1 MRSSRRNLWRN
12 LQRTPDR
19 AMSPATVPHNPDTV
33 ALMGDGR
40 ATLADFAR
48 KFAEIR
54 SESERT
60 IAQLDATAIRR
71 SLDGDVNSVAII
83 MKHVGGNLRSR
94 FTDFLASDGEKP
106 WRDREQE
113 FVDDFPPGEQG
124 RVAAFD
130 AWCTG
135 WQSLERTLAA
145 LTDADLR
152 RTVLIRGQPHSVA
165 LALARAVAHLGYHQG
180 QITLI
185 ARMLVGP
192 SSWKT
197 ISIPRGGTAA
207 HHAEMGF
214 DAGSGTA
221 PHSRA

>member
-12 LQRTPDR
+12 HPRTPNR
-19 AMSPATVPHNPDTV
+19 GMYPTTLPPSPDTV
-33 ALMGDGR
+33 GLMGDGR
-40 ATLADFAR
+40 ATLTDFER

-54 SESERT
+54 SESERA
-60 IAQLDATAIRR
+60 IAQLDATSIRR

-94 FTDFLASDGEKP
+94 FTDFLTSDGEKP
-106 WRDREQE
+106 WRDRERE
-113 FVDDFPPGEQG
+113 FVDEFPPGEEG
-124 RVAAFD
+124 RAAAFD
-130 AWCTG
+130 AWCIG

-152 RTVLIRGQPHSVA
+152 RTVHIRGQPHSVA

-192 SSWKT
+192 SSWRT
-197 ISIPRGGTAA
+197 ISIPRGGTSA
-207 HHAEMGF
+207 HHARIGF
-214 DAGSGTA
+214 D
-221 PHSRA
+221 PHQRTHS

>member
-1 MRSSRRNLWRN
+1 MYPTTLPPS
-12 LQRTPDR
+12 
-19 AMSPATVPHNPDTV
+19 PDTV
-33 ALMGDGR
+33 GLMGDGR
-40 ATLADFAR
+40 TTLTDFER

-54 SESERT
+54 SESERA
-60 IAQLDATAIRR
+60 IAQLDATSIRR

-94 FTDFLASDGEKP
+94 FTDFLTSDGEKP
-106 WRDREQE
+106 WRDRERE
-113 FVDDFPPGEQG
+113 FVDEFPPGEEG
-124 RVAAFD
+124 RAAAFD
-130 AWCTG
+130 AWCIG

-152 RTVLIRGQPHSVA
+152 RTVHIRGHPHSVA

-192 SSWKT
+192 SSWRT
-197 ISIPRGGTAA
+197 ISIPRGGTSA
-207 HHAEMGF
+207 HHARMGF
-214 DAGSGTA
+214 D
-221 PHSRA
+221 PHQRTHS

>member
-1 MRSSRRNLWRN
+1 MYPTTLPPS
-12 LQRTPDR
+12 
-19 AMSPATVPHNPDTV
+19 PDTV
-33 ALMGDGR
+33 GLMGDGR
-40 ATLADFAR
+40 ATLTDFER

-54 SESERT
+54 SESERA
-60 IAQLDATAIRR
+60 IAQLDATSIRR

-94 FTDFLASDGEKP
+94 FTDFLTSDGEKP
-106 WRDREQE
+106 WRDRERE
-113 FVDDFPPGEQG
+113 FVDEFPPGEEG
-124 RVAAFD
+124 RAAAFD
-130 AWCTG
+130 AWCIG

-152 RTVLIRGQPHSVA
+152 RTVHIRGQPHSVA

-192 SSWKT
+192 SSWRT
-197 ISIPRGGTAA
+197 ISIPRGGTSA
-207 HHAEMGF
+207 HHARLGF
-214 DAGSGTA
+214 D
-221 PHSRA
+221 PHQRTHS

>member
-1 MRSSRRNLWRN
+1 
-12 LQRTPDR
+12 
-19 AMSPATVPHNPDTV
+19 
-33 ALMGDGR
+33 MGDGR
-40 ATLADFAR
+40 ATLTDFER

-54 SESERT
+54 SESERA
-60 IAQLDATAIRR
+60 IAQLDATSIRR

-94 FTDFLASDGEKP
+94 FTDFLTSDGEKP
-106 WRDREQE
+106 SRDREQE
-113 FVDDFPPGEQG
+113 FVDDFPPGEEG
-124 RVAAFD
+124 RAAAFD
-130 AWCTG
+130 AWCAG

-165 LALARAVAHLGYHQG
+165 LALARAIAHLGYHQG

-197 ISIPRGGTAA
+197 ISIPLGGTSA
-207 HHAEMGF
+207 HHAKLGF
-214 DAGSGTA
+214 D
-221 PHSRA
+221 PRARPGR